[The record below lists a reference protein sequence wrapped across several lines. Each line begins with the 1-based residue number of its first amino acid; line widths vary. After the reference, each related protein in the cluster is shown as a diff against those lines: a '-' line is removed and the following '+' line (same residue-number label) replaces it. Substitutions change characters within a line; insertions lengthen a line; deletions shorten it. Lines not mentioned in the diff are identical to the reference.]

1 MSDYKFQVLEVHT
14 LHVRDFSG
22 EKIVQALGD
31 FRELSV
37 NTACV
42 ESEMRAV
49 IFPVRRILVKVFPFM
64 IIFLAGLVLTFMITL
79 YNYPVAFRIIRPA
92 ALFCGGAGMFDSVR
106 KILSERKVLLSLTR
120 DKALEKI
127 AFKCAVESAPAKYN
141 DNDLSYILVD
151 EIKRAESPEE
161 LAEKYNLLPAISRK
175 AIELVNRE

>member
-1 MSDYKFQVLEVHT
+1 
-14 LHVRDFSG
+14 
-22 EKIVQALGD
+22 
-31 FRELSV
+31 
-37 NTACV
+37 
-42 ESEMRAV
+42 
-49 IFPVRRILVKVFPFM
+49 
-64 IIFLAGLVLTFMITL
+64 
-79 YNYPVAFRIIRPA
+79 
-92 ALFCGGAGMFDSVR
+92 MFDSVR

>member
-22 EKIVQALGD
+22 EKIIQALGD

-49 IFPVRRILVKVFPFM
+49 IFPVRRILVKIFPFG

-79 YNYPVAFRIIRPA
+79 YNYPAAFRIIGPA
-92 ALFCGGAGMFDSVR
+92 GLFCGVTGMFDSVR

-120 DKALEKI
+120 DNALERI
-127 AFKCAVESAPAKYN
+127 AFKCAVVSAPAKYK
-141 DNDLSYILVD
+141 DNDLSYIPVD
-151 EIKRAESPEE
+151 EIKSAGSPEE

-175 AIELVNRE
+175 AVKLVNN